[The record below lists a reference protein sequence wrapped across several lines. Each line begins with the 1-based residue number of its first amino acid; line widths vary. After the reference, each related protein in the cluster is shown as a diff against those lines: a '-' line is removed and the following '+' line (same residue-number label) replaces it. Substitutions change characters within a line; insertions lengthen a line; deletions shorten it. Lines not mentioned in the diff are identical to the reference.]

1 MDNHPVSAQLVGL
14 FFQMDGK
21 QLQDQYKNHLSD
33 YHDWDQKSH
42 AENWTLFQDNIGEHL
57 SIDETSFSNGELYT
71 IVSSKS
77 AKGKKGT
84 LVATIKGTKA
94 EDIIAVL
101 ERIPIRTRN
110 KVKEVTMD
118 MAPNMAKAIR
128 RCFRNARRV
137 IDRFHVQKLAYD
149 AVQEL
154 RIQYRWE
161 VLDIESQKIKD
172 ARKQGLS
179 YEPEVLSNGDTIKQ
193 LLARSRHLLF
203 KHPSRWTESQK
214 HRAELLFIRFPK
226 LRQAY
231 DLGIALGDIFTK
243 CKDKTLAFTKLGL
256 WHNKVEN
263 AGIISFESLAKSIA
277 AHHPEILHYFDNRST
292 NASAE
297 SFNAKLK
304 AFRSVFR
311 GVRDTTFF
319 LYRVMKLYA

>member
-1 MDNHPVSAQLVGL
+1 MDNYPVSAQLVGL
-14 FFQMDGK
+14 FFQVDGK

-33 YHDWDQKSH
+33 FHDWSQKPH
-42 AENWTLFQDNIGEHL
+42 AERWTLFPGNISERL

-77 AKGKKGT
+77 AKGGKGT
-84 LVATIKGTKA
+84 ILATIKGTKA
-94 EDIIAVL
+94 EDIITVL
-101 ERIPIRTRN
+101 ELIPLRSRN

-137 IDRFHVQKLAYD
+137 VDRFHVQKLAYD

-154 RIQYRWE
+154 RIKYRWE
-161 VLDIESQKIKD
+161 VLDAESKKIMES
-172 ARKQGLS
+172 RKGGIP
-179 YEPEVLSNGDTIKQ
+179 YEPELLPNGDTLKQ

-203 KHPSRWTESQK
+203 KHPSRWSENQK
-214 HRAELLFIRFPK
+214 HRAELLFMRFPRLK
-226 LRQAY
+226 LAY
-231 DLGIALGDIFTK
+231 DLGIALGDIFNK
-243 CKDKTLAFTKLGL
+243 CQDKKIAFTKLGL
-256 WHNKVEN
+256 WHNQVEN
-263 AGIISFESLAKSIA
+263 AGIASFESVARSIA
-277 AHHPEILHYFDNRST
+277 AHHQYILHYFDNRST

-304 AFRSVFR
+304 AFRSLFR

-319 LYRVMKLYA
+319 LYSVMKLYA

>member
-1 MDNHPVSAQLVGL
+1 MDKHPVSAQLVGL

-21 QLQDQYKNHLSD
+21 LLQDQYKNHLSD
-33 YHDWDQKSH
+33 FHDWDQKSH
-42 AENWTLFQDNIGEHL
+42 AENWTLFPQNIAEHL

-77 AKGKKGT
+77 AKGRKGT
-84 LVATIKGTKA
+84 ILATVKGTKA

-101 ERIPIRTRN
+101 ERIPLATRN

-172 ARKQGLS
+172 ARKQSLP
-179 YEPEVLSNGDTIKQ
+179 YEPEVLSNGDTIRQ

-203 KHPSRWTESQK
+203 KQP
-214 HRAELLFIRFPK
+214 
-226 LRQAY
+226 
-231 DLGIALGDIFTK
+231 
-243 CKDKTLAFTKLGL
+243 
-256 WHNKVEN
+256 
-263 AGIISFESLAKSIA
+263 
-277 AHHPEILHYFDNRST
+277 
-292 NASAE
+292 
-297 SFNAKLK
+297 
-304 AFRSVFR
+304 
-311 GVRDTTFF
+311 
-319 LYRVMKLYA
+319 

>member
-1 MDNHPVSAQLVGL
+1 MVGL
-14 FFQMDGK
+14 FFQMNGK
-21 QLQDQYKNHLSD
+21 QLQDQYKNYLSD
-33 YHDWDQKSH
+33 FHDWDQKPH
-42 AENWTLFQDNIGEHL
+42 AESWILFAENISERL

-71 IVSSKS
+71 IVSCKS

-84 LVATIKGTKA
+84 ILATIRGTKA
-94 EDIIAVL
+94 DDIIAVL
-101 ERIPIRTRN
+101 EKIPLRSRN

-154 RIQYRWE
+154 RIKYRWE
-161 VLDIESQKIKD
+161 VLDTESKKILQS
-172 ARKQGLS
+172 RKRGII
-179 YEPEVLSNGDTIKQ
+179 YEPELLPIVDTLKQ

-203 KHPSRWTESQK
+203 KHPSRWSANQK
-214 HRAELLFIRFPK
+214 QRAELLFIRFPK
-226 LRQAY
+226 LKQAY
-231 DLGIALGDIFTK
+231 DLSIALGDIFNK
-243 CKDKTLAFTKLGL
+243 CKDKKVAFTKLGL
-256 WHNKVEN
+256 WHNQIEN
-263 AGIISFESLAKSIA
+263 AGIASFESVARSIA
-277 AHHPEILHYFDNRST
+277 AYHPQILHYFDNRST

-304 AFRSVFR
+304 AFRSIFR

>member
-1 MDNHPVSAQLVGL
+1 MGLLFQL
-14 FFQMDGK
+14 DGK

-33 YHDWDQKSH
+33 FHGWDQKHH
-42 AENWTLFQDNIGEHL
+42 AEYWTVFPENISEQL

-71 IVSSKS
+71 IVSSKAS
-77 AKGKKGT
+77 KGRKGT
-84 LVATIKGTKA
+84 ILATIRGTKA
-94 EDIIAVL
+94 EDMIAVL
-101 ERIPIRTRN
+101 ERIPLRLRN
-110 KVKEVTMD
+110 KVREVTMD

-154 RIQYRWE
+154 RIGYRWE
-161 VLDIESQKIKD
+161 VLDEESKKIAR
-172 ARKQGLS
+172 ARKNS
-179 YEPEVLSNGDTIKQ
+179 IPYDPEVLSNGDTLKQ

-203 KHPSRWTESQK
+203 KHPTRWTESQK
-214 HRAELLFIRFPK
+214 HRAELLFQRFPLLK
-226 LRQAY
+226 KAY
-231 DLGIALGDIFTK
+231 DLGIALGDIFNK
-243 CKDKTLAFTKLGL
+243 CRDKKVAFTKLGL
-256 WHNKVEN
+256 WHNQVEN
-263 AGIISFESLAKSIA
+263 SGIASFESVARSIA
-277 AHHPEILHYFDNRST
+277 AHHPYILHYFDNKST

-311 GVRDTTFF
+311 GVRDTQFF

>member
-1 MDNHPVSAQLVGL
+1 MGL
-14 FFQMDGK
+14 FYQMDGK

-33 YHDWDQKSH
+33 FHDWNQKKH
-42 AENWTLFQDNIGEHL
+42 AESWTLFAENISEYL

-71 IVSSKS
+71 IISSKS
-77 AKGKKGT
+77 AKGRKGT
-84 LVATIKGTKA
+84 TLATIKGTKA
-94 EDIIAVL
+94 EDIITVL
-101 ERIPIRTRN
+101 EKIPLRSRN

-137 IDRFHVQKLAYD
+137 VDRFHVQKLAYD

-154 RIQYRWE
+154 RIKYRWE
-161 VLDIESQKIKD
+161 VLDAESRNI
-172 ARKQGLS
+172 AASRKQGQT
-179 YEPEVLSNGDTIKQ
+179 YEPELLSNGDTLKQ

-214 HRAELLFIRFPK
+214 HRAELLFLQFPK
-226 LRQAY
+226 LKQAY
-231 DLGIALGDIFTK
+231 DLGIALGDIFNK
-243 CKDKTLAFTKLGL
+243 CKDKKVAFTKLGL
-256 WHNKVEN
+256 WHNQVEH
-263 AGIISFESLAKSIA
+263 AGIASFESVARSIA
-277 AHHPEILHYFDNRST
+277 AHHPYILHYFDNRST

>member
-1 MDNHPVSAQLVGL
+1 MDNHPVSANLLGL
-14 FFQMDGK
+14 FFHVDGK
-21 QLQDQYKNHLSD
+21 QLQEQYKNHLSD
-33 YHDWDQKSH
+33 FHDWDQKHH
-42 AENWTLFQDNIGEHL
+42 AENWTLFPQNISEHL
-57 SIDETSFSNGELYT
+57 SIDETSFSNGDLYT

-77 AKGKKGT
+77 AKGRKGT
-84 LVATIKGTKA
+84 ILATIKGTKA
-94 EDIIAVL
+94 EDIIRVL
-101 ERIPIRTRN
+101 ERIPSRSRN
-110 KVKEVTMD
+110 KVREVTMD

-128 RCFRNARRV
+128 RCFRNSRRV

-154 RIQYRWE
+154 RIKYRWE
-161 VLDIESQKIKD
+161 VLDEESRAIAE
-172 ARKQGLS
+172 ARKRGNP
-179 YEPEVLSNGDTIKQ
+179 YEPELLSNGDSIKQ

-203 KHPSRWTESQK
+203 KHSSRWTESQK
-214 HRAELLFIRFPK
+214 HRAELLFLRFPK
-226 LRQAY
+226 LKKAY
-231 DLGIALGDIFTK
+231 DIGIALGDIFNK

-256 WHNKVEN
+256 WHNQVEN
-263 AGIISFESLAKSIA
+263 SGILSFESVARSIA

-304 AFRSVFR
+304 AFRSVSR

>member
-21 QLQDQYKNHLSD
+21 QLQEQYKSHLSD
-33 YHDWDQKSH
+33 FRDWDQKVH
-42 AENWTLFQDNIGEHL
+42 AESWTLFPENIAEHL

-84 LVATIKGTKA
+84 ILATIKGTKA
-94 EDIIAVL
+94 EDIILVL
-101 ERIPIRTRN
+101 DRIPLRARN

-137 IDRFHVQKLAYD
+137 IDRFHVQKLVYD

-154 RIQYRWE
+154 RIKYRWE

-172 ARKQGLS
+172 ARKQDIP
-179 YEPEVLSNGDTIKQ
+179 YQYEVLPNGDTIKQ

-203 KHPSRWTESQK
+203 KHQSRWTESQK
-214 HRAELLFIRFPK
+214 HRAELLFVCFPK
-226 LRQAY
+226 LKQAY
-231 DLGIALGDIFTK
+231 DLGIALGDLFNK
-243 CKDKTLAFTKLGL
+243 CKDKTHAFTRLGL
-256 WHNKVEN
+256 WHNQVEN
-263 AGIISFESLAKSIA
+263 AGILSFESVGKSIA

>member
-42 AENWTLFQDNIGEHL
+42 AENWILFQHNIGEHL

-172 ARKQGLS
+172 ARKQS
-179 YEPEVLSNGDTIKQ
+179 IPYEPELLSNGDTIKQ

-263 AGIISFESLAKSIA
+263 AGILSFESVAKSIA

>member
-94 EDIIAVL
+94 DYIIAVL
-101 ERIPIRTRN
+101 ERIPLRTRN

-172 ARKQGLS
+172 ARKLS
-179 YEPEVLSNGDTIKQ
+179 IPYEPEILSNGETIKQ

-203 KHPSRWTESQK
+203 KHPCRWTESQK

-243 CKDKTLAFTKLGL
+243 CKDKTLALTPILMC
-256 WHNKVEN
+256 NKN
-263 AGIISFESLAKSIA
+263 DRLDCKIRA
-277 AHHPEILHYFDNRST
+277 EINMLVN
-292 NASAE
+292 
-297 SFNAKLK
+297 L
-304 AFRSVFR
+304 
-311 GVRDTTFF
+311 
-319 LYRVMKLYA
+319 

>member
-1 MDNHPVSAQLVGL
+1 VGL
-14 FFQMDGK
+14 FYQMDGK

-33 YHDWDQKSH
+33 FHDWNQKTH
-42 AENWTLFQDNIGEHL
+42 AESWTLFAENISEYL

-71 IVSSKS
+71 IISSKS
-77 AKGKKGT
+77 AKGRKGT
-84 LVATIKGTKA
+84 ILATIKGTKA
-94 EDIIAVL
+94 EDIITVL
-101 ERIPIRTRN
+101 EKIPLRSRN

-137 IDRFHVQKLAYD
+137 VDRFHVQKLAYD

-154 RIQYRWE
+154 RIKYRWE
-161 VLDIESQKIKD
+161 VLDAESRNI
-172 ARKQGLS
+172 AASRKQGQT
-179 YEPEVLSNGDTIKQ
+179 YEPELLSNGDTLKQ

-214 HRAELLFIRFPK
+214 HRAELLFLQFPK
-226 LRQAY
+226 LKQAY
-231 DLGIALGDIFTK
+231 DLGIALGDIFNK
-243 CKDKTLAFTKLGL
+243 CKDKKVAFTKLGL
-256 WHNKVEN
+256 WHNQVEH
-263 AGIISFESLAKSIA
+263 AGIASFESVARSIA
-277 AHHPEILHYFDNRST
+277 AHHPYILHYFDNRST

>member
-1 MDNHPVSAQLVGL
+1 MDSHPVSAYLVGL
-14 FFQMDGK
+14 FFQIDGK
-21 QLQDQYKNHLSD
+21 QLQEQYKNHLSD
-33 YHDWDQKSH
+33 FHDWDQKHH
-42 AENWTLFQDNIGEHL
+42 AESWTLFADNISERL
-57 SIDETSFSNGELYT
+57 SIDETSFSNGDLYT

-77 AKGKKGT
+77 GKGKRGT
-84 LVATIKGTKA
+84 ILATIKGTKA
-94 EDIIAVL
+94 EDIITVL
-101 ERIPIRTRN
+101 ERIPMRLRL

-128 RCFRNARRV
+128 RCFRNAKRV

-154 RIQYRWE
+154 RIKYRWE
-161 VLDIESQKIKD
+161 VLDEESRKIAQ
-172 ARKQGLS
+172 ARKLGKTYDSELL
-179 YEPEVLSNGDTIKQ
+179 PNGDSMKQ

-203 KHPSRWTESQK
+203 KHSSRWSESQK
-214 HRAELLFIRFPK
+214 QRAELLFIRFPK
-226 LRQAY
+226 LKKAY
-231 DLGIALGDIFTK
+231 DLSIALGDIFSK
-243 CKDKTLAFTKLGL
+243 CKDKKVAFTKLGL
-256 WHNKVEN
+256 WHNQVEH
-263 AGIISFESLAKSIA
+263 AGILSFESVAKSIA
-277 AHHPEILHYFDNRST
+277 AHHPQILHYFDNRST

>member
-1 MDNHPVSAQLVGL
+1 LDNHPVSAHLVGL
-14 FFQMDGK
+14 FFQIDGK
-21 QLQDQYKNHLSD
+21 QLQEQYKNHLSD
-33 YHDWDQKSH
+33 FHDWDQKPH
-42 AENWTLFQDNIGEHL
+42 AESWTLFADNISEHL
-57 SIDETSFSNGELYT
+57 SIDETSFSNGDLYT

-77 AKGKKGT
+77 AKGRKGT
-84 LVATIKGTKA
+84 ILATVKGTKA

-101 ERIPIRTRN
+101 ERIPMRLRN
-110 KVKEVTMD
+110 KVREVTMD
-118 MAPNMAKAIR
+118 MAPNMAKAIG
-128 RCFRNARRV
+128 RCFLNAKRV

-154 RIQYRWE
+154 RIKYRWE
-161 VLDIESQKIKD
+161 VLDEESRKIAQ
-172 ARKQGLS
+172 ARKLGAS
-179 YEPEVLSNGDTIKQ
+179 YDPELLPNGDTLKQ

-214 HRAELLFIRFPK
+214 QRAELLFIKFPK
-226 LRQAY
+226 LKKAY
-231 DLGIALGDIFTK
+231 DLGIALGDIFNK
-243 CKDKTLAFTKLGL
+243 CRDKTLAFTKLGL
-256 WHNKVEN
+256 WHNQVEN
-263 AGIISFESLAKSIA
+263 SGILSFESVARSIA
-277 AHHPEILHYFDNRST
+277 AHHPQILHYFDNRST

>member
-33 YHDWDQKSH
+33 YHDWNQKSH
-42 AENWTLFQDNIGEHL
+42 AENWTLFPDNIGEHL

-101 ERIPIRTRN
+101 ERIPLRTRN

-172 ARKQGLS
+172 ARKQS
-179 YEPEVLSNGDTIKQ
+179 IPYEPELLSNGDTIKQ

-263 AGIISFESLAKSIA
+263 AGILSFESVAKSIA

-311 GVRDTTFF
+311 GVRDTSFF

>member
-1 MDNHPVSAQLVGL
+1 MDNYPISAHLLALLFQL
-14 FFQMDGK
+14 DGK

-33 YHDWDQKSH
+33 FHDWDQKHH
-42 AENWTLFQDNIGEHL
+42 AEYWTVFPENISERL

-71 IVSSKS
+71 IVSSKAS
-77 AKGKKGT
+77 KGRKGT
-84 LVATIKGTKA
+84 ILATIRGTKA
-94 EDIIAVL
+94 EDMIAVL
-101 ERIPIRTRN
+101 DRIPLRLRN

-154 RIQYRWE
+154 RIRYRWQ
-161 VLDIESQKIKD
+161 VLDEESKKI
-172 ARKQGLS
+172 ARARINGVP
-179 YEPEVLSNGDTIKQ
+179 YDPEVLSNGDTLKQ

-203 KHPSRWTESQK
+203 KHPARWTESQK
-214 HRAELLFIRFPK
+214 HRAELLFLRFPLLK
-226 LRQAY
+226 KAY
-231 DLGIALGDIFTK
+231 DLGIALGDIFNK
-243 CKDKTLAFTKLGL
+243 CRDKKVAFTKLGL
-256 WHNKVEN
+256 WHNQVE
-263 AGIISFESLAKSIA
+263 ASGIASFESVARSIA
-277 AHHPEILHYFDNRST
+277 AHHPYILHYFDNKST

-304 AFRSVFR
+304 AFRSIFR
-311 GVRDTTFF
+311 GVRDTQFF

>member
-84 LVATIKGTKA
+84 LVATIKRTKA

-154 RIQYRWE
+154 SIQYRWE

-263 AGIISFESLAKSIA
+263 AGILSFESVAKSIA
-277 AHHPEILHYFDNRST
+277 AHHPEILHYFDNKST

-311 GVRDTTFF
+311 GGRDTTFF